1 MKNRKRGFSLVE
13 LLIVLAV
20 IAALIA
26 TITPVALNAIRKSQ
40 ATKVAQNIKTL
51 ASAIENAA
59 YVNGLETVDSVTYI
73 KNGPLNTDYFKDGL
87 DAIEPLGRDIEKSDY
102 GVWYSVGSDGNIKVA
117 VFSVDTVDYA
127 SAAEVVTD
135 LTQTSVAG
143 YFTGTTAIKLGA
155 QSEAADITDQIVYL
169 FDFDVY

>member
-51 ASAIENAA
+51 AAAIENAA
-59 YVNGLETVDSVTYI
+59 YVNGVTTNNEI
-73 KNGPLNTDYFKDGL
+73 KRDTDNAFTATTD
-87 DAIEPLGRDIEKSDY
+87 IEFLGRDIDADSY
-102 GVWYSVGSDGNIKVA
+102 GVWYSWDDANDRFSVA
-117 VFSVDTVDYA
+117 VLTNETVDADTAA
-127 SAAEVVTD
+127 SVLD
-135 LTQTSVAG
+135 GL
-143 YFTGTTAIKLGA
+143 TTANMVASEYSFTLGINA
-155 QSEAADITDQIVYL
+155 NTSNALVYT
-169 FDFDVY
+169 FTFDVY